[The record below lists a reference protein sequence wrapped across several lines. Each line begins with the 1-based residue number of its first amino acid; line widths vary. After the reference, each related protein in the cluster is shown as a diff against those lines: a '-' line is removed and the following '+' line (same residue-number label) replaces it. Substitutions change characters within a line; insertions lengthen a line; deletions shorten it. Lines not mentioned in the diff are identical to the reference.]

1 MKKRLPQLLGL
12 LLYLLIMG
20 ILLDFNWTMLIKP
33 KPFFTVVLGMII
45 LTVSQYKKTLTQE
58 DVLISAKWNLLFAGF
73 LTTLMSV
80 LSFISS
86 SNLDKLNVTLFVE
99 QLLPLL
105 YSSILYL
112 VFNLFLER
120 PTSKE
125 NNRVDSNVVMQPMDL
140 YNTLI
145 ADQVFREFDLTN
157 RECHVATKLLDNI
170 SNKEIAL
177 QLYIS
182 EATVK
187 KHIQNI
193 YQKFQATDRNSFKE
207 LYISKAQEK
216 ANELHTY

>member
-1 MKKRLPQLLGL
+1 MKKRFPQLLGL
-12 LLYLLIMG
+12 LCYLLVMG

-33 KPFFTVVLGMII
+33 KPFFTVILGMII
-45 LTVSQYKKTLTQE
+45 LTASQYKKTLTQE
-58 DVLISAKWNLLFAGF
+58 DVLMSAKWNLLFAGF

-86 SNLDKLNVTLFVE
+86 SNLDNFNVTLFVE

-112 VFNLFLER
+112 ILNLFLEH
-120 PTSKE
+120 PVSKE
-125 NNRVDSNVVMQPMDL
+125 NNRAGSKVVAQPMDL
-140 YNTLI
+140 YNTFI
-145 ADQVFREFDLTN
+145 ADQVFGEFELTN
-157 RECHVATKLLDNI
+157 RECHVASKILGNI
-170 SNKEIAL
+170 SNKEIAS

-187 KHIQNI
+187 KHVQNI
-193 YQKFQATDRNSFKE
+193 YQKFQATDRSSFKE

-216 ANELHTY
+216 ANARNA

>member
-1 MKKRLPQLLGL
+1 MKKRLPQFLGL
-12 LLYLLIMG
+12 LCYLLIMG
-20 ILLDFNWTMLIKP
+20 VLLDFNWVMFIKP
-33 KPFFTVVLGMII
+33 KPFFSVILGMII
-45 LTVSQYKKTLTQE
+45 LTASQYKKTLTQE
-58 DVLISAKWNLLFAGF
+58 NMLTSAKWNLLFAGF

-86 SNLDKLNVTLFVE
+86 TNLDKLNVTLFVE

-112 VFNLFLER
+112 VINLLLEY
-120 PTSKE
+120 PVSNG
-125 NNRVDSNVVMQPMDL
+125 NNRADSKMVAQPVDL

-145 ADQVFREFDLTN
+145 ADQVFREFALTN
-157 RECHVATKLLDNI
+157 RECHVAIKLLDNI

-193 YQKFQATDRNSFKE
+193 YQKFQATDRSSFKE
-207 LYISKAQEK
+207 IYISKAQEK
-216 ANELHTY
+216 ATAFNGY

>member
-12 LLYLLIMG
+12 LCYLFVMG
-20 ILLDFNWTMLIKP
+20 VLLDFNWIMFIKL
-33 KPFFTVVLGMII
+33 KPFLSVILGMII
-45 LTVSQYKKTLTQE
+45 LTASQYKKTIPRE
-58 DVLISAKWNLLFAGF
+58 DMLMSAKWNLLFSGF

-86 SNLDKLNVTLFVE
+86 TNLDKLVE

-112 VFNLFLER
+112 IMNLLLEE
-120 PTSKE
+120 PVS
-125 NNRVDSNVVMQPMDL
+125 NNRVDSEIAAQSVDL

-145 ADQVFREFDLTN
+145 SDQVFCEFALTN
-157 RECHVATKLLDNI
+157 RECHVAIKLLDNI
-170 SNKEIAL
+170 SNKEIAS

-193 YQKFQATDRNSFKE
+193 YQKFQAADRSTFKE
-207 LYISKAQEK
+207 IYISKAQEK
-216 ANELHTY
+216 TNIFHAD